1 MCIRDSYDTF
11 AKGPAELAAR
21 EYTEKDLND
30 FIVGT
35 VAKLDTPRKPRAEA
49 VSYTHLDVYKRQPD
63 QLENT
68 PGVGKQTAQ
77 TIYDYFHA

>member
-1 MCIRDSYDTF
+1 MCIRDRYTYRDPHVKESYDTF

-35 VAKLDTPRKPRAEA
+35 VAKLDTCLL
-49 VSYTHLDVYKRQPD
+49 YTSSK
-63 QLENT
+63 T
-68 PGVGKQTAQ
+68 
-77 TIYDYFHA
+77 